1 MMKKIS
7 LLIALFFTT
16 LLLVG
21 CGETKEKN
29 IEGTLDEIL
38 TKIYADIKKDELPK
52 LETINV
58 LERAEDMTDED
69 YSYRIQSFIGS
80 DKIKYKEVLASE
92 PNMSSI
98 AYSVV
103 LVRMEK
109 DADIEKAKT
118 EIKENVNPRK
128 WFCVGVEKEDVIVK
142 NKGDLI
148 ILIMVADEATRTKIE
163 AGFDAL

>member
-21 CGETKEKN
+21 CGEPKEKN

-38 TKIYADIKKDELPK
+38 TKIYADFKEDELPM
-52 LETINV
+52 LEKINFFER
-58 LERAEDMTDED
+58 LEGATDEEHSD
-69 YSYRIQSFIGS
+69 RIKYYIGS
-80 DKIKYKEVLASE
+80 DKIEAKEVLASE
-92 PNMSSI
+92 PMMSSI

-103 LVRMEK
+103 LVRMEEK
-109 DADIEKAKT
+109 ADIEKAKT

-128 WFCVGVEKEDVIVK
+128 WGCVEVPKEDVIVK
-142 NKGDLI
+142 SKGDLI
-148 ILIMVADEATRTKIE
+148 ILIMVADEPTRTKIE
-163 AGFDAL
+163 TAFDNL